1 MLSKKI
7 IYKAAGKKGV
17 KTWLFLSIFLIPLI
31 TQGIFGLGEELSVC
45 AIFLVIGPWAII
57 AFAVDH
63 DSDYQ
68 GFRCEDGE
76 HTTPTK
82 FSLKLER
89 NEKGAYVSGICSS
102 CGERFIVKRIEEKEK
117 ENVQQGNSNK
127 TEELSN

>member
-1 MLSKKI
+1 MLSRNI
-7 IYKAAGKKGV
+7 IYKAAGKRGV

-31 TQGIFGLGEELSVC
+31 TQGIFGLGEEFSVC
-45 AIFLVIGPWAII
+45 AIFLIIGPMAII

-68 GFRCEDGE
+68 EFRCKDGE
-76 HTTPTK
+76 HTMPTK

-89 NEKGAYVSGICSS
+89 DEKGAYVSGTCSS
-102 CGERFIVKRIEEKEK
+102 CGERFIVKRIEEK